1 MLMPTTE
8 EEGLLEVNKQYQ
20 EVIKIVINLVTA
32 SLVLP
37 VVFLKNI
44 LEVQS
49 GSIKGHLCPWA
60 YLSWV
65 LLGISLSS
73 CLAFYFWSTKFAKA
87 VYQGEGKK
95 PKGVRMEN
103 WRDVSA
109 LVAAPSFV
117 LGLVFLLMFF
127 LLELS
132 R

>member
-49 GSIKGHLCPWA
+49 GSIKGHLWLWA

-65 LLGISLSS
+65 LLEISLSS
-73 CLAFYFWSTKFAKA
+73 CLAFYFRSTKFAKV

-95 PKGVRMEN
+95 LNVDCMVN
-103 WRDVSA
+103 WSD
-109 LVAAPSFV
+109 
-117 LGLVFLLMFF
+117 
-127 LLELS
+127 
-132 R
+132 